1 MLLYYIN
8 FISMGSYLLIILCVT
23 YFLLCLLFYA
33 KYLKVLELYTL
44 EKLGKRDVLK
54 NNTFAEVNEA
64 KY

>member
-1 MLLYYIN
+1 
-8 FISMGSYLLIILCVT
+8 MGSYLLIILCVT